1 MHHDQNASKRVHA
14 QGHKPALT
22 FGVWVL
28 DRDSQWIAECLFGVR
43 EANPVLGQI
52 G

>member
-1 MHHDQNASKRVHA
+1 MHHDQNASKRIHA

-22 FGVWVL
+22 FGVRVL
-28 DRDSQWIAECLFGVR
+28 DRDSQGIAECLFGVR

-52 G
+52 